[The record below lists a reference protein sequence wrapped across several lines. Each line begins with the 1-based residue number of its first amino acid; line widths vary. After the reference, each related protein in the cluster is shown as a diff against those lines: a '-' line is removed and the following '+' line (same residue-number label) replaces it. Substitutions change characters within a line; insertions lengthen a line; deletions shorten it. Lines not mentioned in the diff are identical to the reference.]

1 MNVVVSVGKHLY
13 LSLRIC
19 FPKLCICIKNIENQS
34 FRWIVR
40 TKMMRMKIFVQK
52 DKPNNKPSNNNFK
65 FCYNDNIFRQSSSI
79 SHRQSKMLHNTI

>member
-19 FPKLCICIKNIENQS
+19 FPKLCKNIENQS
-34 FRWIVR
+34 FRWTVL

-52 DKPNNKPSNNNFK
+52 DKSHLLASNNNFK

-79 SHRQSKMLHNTI
+79 SHRQSKILHNTI